1 MGAGKYPAEALTGLY
16 IKEFYMDGKKERI
29 LSQARAVCRALVKAE
44 TQKDTEFFLMELG
57 RLARRLRD
65 LQKREGHNA
74 QN

>member
-1 MGAGKYPAEALTGLY
+1 
-16 IKEFYMDGKKERI
+16 MDGKKERI